1 MRSIAVVLAVHYVVS
16 AVHYVV
22 SAVHYVIPAKAG
34 TQVPRALMKRQ
45 QTWVP
50 AFAGTTI

>member
-16 AVHYVV
+16 AVHYV
-22 SAVHYVIPAKAG
+22 IPAKAG
-34 TQVPRALMKRQ
+34 IQVLHALTKRQ